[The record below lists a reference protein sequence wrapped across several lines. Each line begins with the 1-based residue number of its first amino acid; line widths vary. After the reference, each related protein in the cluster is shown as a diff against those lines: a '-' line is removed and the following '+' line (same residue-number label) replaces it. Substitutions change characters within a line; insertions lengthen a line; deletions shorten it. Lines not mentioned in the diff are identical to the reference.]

1 VLPVKPVTNTEPFKG
16 KFPERD
22 FSGASLMQHCV
33 AALLVANQLLMAA
46 VKIWE
51 SDPDSPYVLG
61 LTLNALAF
69 ISDAVGHAHI
79 AGGDPSAIDGNVLQ
93 KGHATT
99 QAMFLLLGVAGNLGV
114 IGEKKYAGFALEKV
128 PDLGKRTLGARVVTN
143 PMFIIPLNLWQTA
156 HGAGVFGSA

>member
-1 VLPVKPVTNTEPFKG
+1 MLLSAAAPLSAVRSTTTKKG
-16 KFPERD
+16 RG
-22 FSGASLMQHCV
+22 SR
-33 AALLVANQLLMAA
+33 
-46 VKIWE
+46 
-51 SDPDSPYVLG
+51 SD
-61 LTLNALAF
+61 
-69 ISDAVGHAHI
+69 GHAHI

-128 PDLGKRTLGARVVTN
+128 PDLGKKTLGARVVTN

>member
-1 VLPVKPVTNTEPFKG
+1 MSNERKSRTNMARSFTMEK
-16 KFPERD
+16 
-22 FSGASLMQHCV
+22 GASAATKKPIVEKLERHQV
-33 AALLVANQLLMAA
+33 A
-46 VKIWE
+46 
-51 SDPDSPYVLG
+51 
-61 LTLNALAF
+61 
-69 ISDAVGHAHI
+69 
-79 AGGDPSAIDGNVLQ
+79 AIDGNVLQ

-128 PDLGKRTLGARVVTN
+128 PDLGKKTLGARVVTN

>member
-1 VLPVKPVTNTEPFKG
+1 
-16 KFPERD
+16 
-22 FSGASLMQHCV
+22 M

-99 QAMFLLLGVAGNLGV
+99 QAMFLLLGVAGNLDAV
-114 IGEKKYAGFALEKV
+114 
-128 PDLGKRTLGARVVTN
+128 DLSPRHRG
-143 PMFIIPLNLWQTA
+143 P
-156 HGAGVFGSA
+156 